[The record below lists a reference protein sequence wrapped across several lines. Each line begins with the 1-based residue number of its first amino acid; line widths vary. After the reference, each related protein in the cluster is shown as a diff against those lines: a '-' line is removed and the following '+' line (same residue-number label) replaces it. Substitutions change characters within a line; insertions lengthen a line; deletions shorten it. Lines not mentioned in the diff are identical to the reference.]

1 MPAEPPCRMEEGS
14 STAKNARPTLIR
26 STSVT
31 QSETRTTAID
41 IWPAANAF
49 AATYEGGRAQVVATK
64 LVADLET
71 PVSAYL
77 KLARGRAPS
86 FLLESVEGGAVR
98 GRYSIIGLKP
108 DVIWRAT
115 ADIAEI
121 NRSPNTDAAAFVSD
135 DKGTL
140 ASLRALLEE
149 SRIEL
154 DETLPPMA
162 AGVFGYMGYDTVRL
176 IERLP
181 DTPPDILGV
190 PDAILVRPTVMVI
203 FDAVRDEMTVVTPVR
218 PDASMTAAEAYAAA
232 EARLADVVAALDT
245 PLAHGAAAADQT
257 LALDEPVSNTRPV
270 DYMGMVAKA
279 KEYIKAGDIFQVVLS
294 QRFSIPFALPP
305 FALYRAL
312 RRLNPSPFLFHL
324 DFGAFALVGSSPEI
338 LVRVRGGEVTI
349 RPIAGTARRGATS
362 AEDKILADA
371 LLKDPK
377 ERAEHLMLLDLGRND
392 VGRVAEV
399 GSVRVTDQF
408 VIERYS
414 HVMHIVSNV
423 VGRLASYADTVD
435 ALMAGFPAGTVSG
448 APKVRAMEIIDE
460 LEKSKRG
467 PYAGCVGY
475 FAADGEMD
483 TCIVLRTALV
493 KDGTLHVQSGAGIVY
508 DSVPENEQQEC
519 INKAKAIVHAA
530 EEAIRFASGSASQRT
545 GNKGPWG

>member
-1 MPAEPPCRMEEGS
+1 MSTPQSRPAE
-14 STAKNARPTLIR
+14 
-26 STSVT
+26 
-31 QSETRTTAID
+31 ID
-41 IWPAANAF
+41 TVPAPGAF
-49 AATYEGGRAQVVATK
+49 AAIYDAGRAQVVSTR

-77 KLARGRAPS
+77 KLAEGRAPA
-86 FLLESVEGGAVR
+86 FLLESVEGGSVR
-98 GRYSIIGLKP
+98 GRYSIIGLMP
-108 DVIWRAT
+108 DIVWRAQG
-115 ADIAEI
+115 DVAEI
-121 NRSPNTDAAAFVSD
+121 NRNPGTDPDAFSAD
-135 DKGTL
+135 TRPTL
-140 ASLRALLEE
+140 QSLHALLDE
-149 SRIEL
+149 SRIDLPES
-154 DETLPPMA
+154 LPPMA

-181 DTPPDILGV
+181 AIPSDDLGL

-203 FDAVRDEMTVVTPVR
+203 FDAVKDEMTVVSPVR
-218 PDASMTAAEAYAAA
+218 PDHSVTAKDAYRSAQD
-232 EARLADVVAALDT
+232 RLRDVVDALDA
-245 PLAHGAAAADQT
+245 PLAHKAAAVPQT
-257 LALDEPVSNTRPV
+257 LALPEPQSNTTAAE
-270 DYMGMVAKA
+270 YMTMVSRA

-294 QRFSIPFALPP
+294 QRFSAPFSLPP

-324 DFGAFALVGSSPEI
+324 DFGGFALVGSSPEI
-338 LVRVRGGEVTI
+338 LVRVRAGEVTI
-349 RPIAGTARRGATS
+349 RPIAGTARRGATT
-362 AEDKILADA
+362 AEDKLLADT

-392 VGRVAEV
+392 VGRVCDV

-423 VGRLASYADTVD
+423 VGRLASSHDTVD

-493 KDGTLHVQSGAGIVY
+493 KDGTLHVQSGAGVVY
-508 DSVPENEQQEC
+508 DSAPENEQQEC
-519 INKAKAIVHAA
+519 INKAKAVVHAA
-530 EEAIRFASGSASQRT
+530 EEAVRFASGSTALRS
-545 GNKGPWG
+545 GNKGPWS